1 VSEEGQE
8 FANFSKKAVFLVSG
22 GKKQILSLLAPLEKL
37 LEKST
42 SGPLEKFLPTTVHT
56 SM

>member
-8 FANFSKKAVFLVSG
+8 FENFSKKAVFLVSG
-22 GKKQILSLLAPLEKL
+22 GKKQISSLLAPLEKL

-42 SGPLEKFLPTTVHT
+42 SGALEKCLPTPVHT